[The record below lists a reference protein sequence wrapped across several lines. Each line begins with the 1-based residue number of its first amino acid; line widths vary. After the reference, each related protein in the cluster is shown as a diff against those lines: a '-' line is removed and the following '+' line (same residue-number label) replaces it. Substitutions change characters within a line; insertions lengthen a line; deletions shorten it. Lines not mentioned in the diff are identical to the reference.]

1 MTSIQITGDA
11 LWARMERAVEKVQ
24 QRLVRAVGV
33 LEQAG
38 IPYAVV
44 GGNAVRIWVAQVDE
58 AALRTTQDVDI
69 LLRRSDLDQVKV
81 VMEAAGFT
89 FRQSAGL
96 TMFLENEG
104 DKARDAV
111 HLVFSGEMVKDDD
124 PEANPD
130 VEPHEYVGTFRTLR
144 LADLVRMKLNSY
156 RLKDR
161 VHLLDMIEVGLI
173 DASWPA
179 KFPLALQQ
187 RLEAL
192 IENPQQ

>member
-1 MTSIQITGDA
+1 
-11 LWARMERAVEKVQ
+11 
-24 QRLVRAVGV
+24 VRAVAV
-33 LEQAG
+33 FEQAG

-44 GGNAVRIWVAQVDE
+44 GGNAVRVWVAQVDE

-69 LLRRSDLDQVKV
+69 LLRRSDLEQAKAA
-81 VMEAAGFT
+81 MEAAGFK
-89 FRQSAGL
+89 FRKSAGL

-111 HLVFSGEMVKDDD
+111 RLVFTGEMVKEDD

-130 VEPHEYVGTFRTLR
+130 VEPHEYVGNFRTLR
-144 LADLVRMKLNSY
+144 LVALVRMKLNSY

-173 DASWPA
+173 DAGWPER
-179 KFPLALQQ
+179 FPAVLQE
-187 RLEAL
+187 RLQGL

>member
-1 MTSIQITGDA
+1 MTKIQITGEA

-24 QRLVRAVGV
+24 QRLVRAVAV
-33 LEQAG
+33 LEQAK

-58 AALRTTQDVDI
+58 AALRTTRDVDI
-69 LLRRSDLDQVKV
+69 LLRRTDLKEARDA
-81 VMEAAGFT
+81 MELAGFT
-89 FRQSAGL
+89 FKQSAGL
-96 TMFLENEG
+96 SMFLENEG

-111 HLVFSGEMVKDDD
+111 HLVFTGEMVKDDD

-130 VEPHEYVGTFRTLR
+130 VEPHEYVGNFRTLP
-144 LADLVRMKLNSY
+144 LVDLVRMKLNSY

-173 DASWPA
+173 DASWLSKYPPA
-179 KFPLALQQ
+179 LRQ
-187 RLEAL
+187 RLQAL